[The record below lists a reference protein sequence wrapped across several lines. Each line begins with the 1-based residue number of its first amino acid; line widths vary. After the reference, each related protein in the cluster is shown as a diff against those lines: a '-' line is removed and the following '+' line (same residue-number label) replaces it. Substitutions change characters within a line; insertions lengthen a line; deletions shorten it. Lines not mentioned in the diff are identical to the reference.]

1 MGYQVWRAG
10 KAHADQSLVITE
22 EDALLGIR
30 EAMGE
35 FGDAVHEAAV
45 ADLPLRALEYL
56 LAMTQDEGVSATA
69 VIAERLQVSPTS
81 LTSYRRLLI
90 QRQVI
95 EQTARGYVKFSIPYM
110 GEYLVANR
118 ETLLARYGRRDCFLA
133 LVGVRGAQNGNG
145 EFLSHEVHRGQ
156 PRGHHVVAHVQTAIV
171 LRVHAVEEAA
181 VIKADAL

>member
-1 MGYQVWRAG
+1 MGYAYLIQLVGYQVWRTG
-10 KAHADQSLVITE
+10 KAHADQSLVISE
-22 EDALLGIR
+22 EDALIGIR

-69 VIAERLQVSPTS
+69 TIAERLQVSPTS

-110 GEYLVANR
+110 GEYLAANR
-118 ETLLARYGRRDCFLA
+118 ETLLVRYGR
-133 LVGVRGAQNGNG
+133 
-145 EFLSHEVHRGQ
+145 
-156 PRGHHVVAHVQTAIV
+156 
-171 LRVHAVEEAA
+171 
-181 VIKADAL
+181 